1 MKRVSTLLLTL
12 GLSLLVAAPTS
23 AQLEPWKDYEA
34 SSAVWHLTTV
44 NLEPGTLG
52 IYLEGLKQT
61 WVAAHEVSKQLGHI
75 EEYAIYANQAPAG
88 EDFDLLLVIKMAKT
102 ADMEQTRERYNEFM
116 AAWGESNQANSNKT
130 VLELYNEIREISG
143 EAFVR
148 EITIK

>member
-1 MKRVSTLLLTL
+1 M
-12 GLSLLVAAPTS
+12 
-23 AQLEPWKDYEA
+23 
-34 SSAVWHLTTV
+34 
-44 NLEPGTLG
+44 
-52 IYLEGLKQT
+52 EGLKQT

-88 EDFDLLLVIKMAKT
+88 EDFDLLLVLKMAKT